1 MHNYKLYNSKKTFN
15 MKIKIVVIFLKIK
28 YWFYNRRVII

>member
-1 MHNYKLYNSKKTFN
+1 MYNYKLYNSKKAFN
-15 MKIKIVVIFLKIK
+15 MKIKIVVIFCKIK